1 MASGVDARRHG
12 PRAYRARMPA
22 DLIRIVSRD
31 SPMALA
37 QVERVRAELAALHP
51 GIRTTVLPVKTT
63 GDKWMGDLSQV
74 EGKGAF
80 TKEVDA
86 AILAGEADLA
96 VHCVKDVPADRP
108 LPAGTV
114 FAAFL
119 ERDDIR
125 DALIHP
131 GGLTLD
137 RLPPGTRVGTSSVR
151 RIAQL
156 AAAYPHVECVP
167 MRGNANRRLEKLA
180 AGEADALLL
189 AVAGLHRIG
198 RADVITQIVP
208 VDTLMPPIGAGVLAL
223 QCREDDTGLIDTVS
237 ALGHPDTHR
246 ETVAERMLLHVLQ
259 GHCNSPIAGYAR
271 AERGGDLSLR
281 ACVFSPDGKEVL
293 NAHEWAG
300 RLDPATLGTSVAVA
314 LLRQGARELIDSI
327 PH

>member
-1 MASGVDARRHG
+1 MSV
-12 PRAYRARMPA
+12 PEV
-22 DLIRIVSRD
+22 IRIVSRD

-37 QVERVRAELAALHP
+37 QVERVRTELAALYP
-51 GIRTTVLPVKTT
+51 SVRTEVVPVRTT
-63 GDKWMGDLSQV
+63 GDRWLGDLSQV

-86 AILAGEADLA
+86 ALLAGEADLA

-119 ERDDIR
+119 KRDDIR
-125 DALIHP
+125 DALVHP

-137 RLPPGTRVGTSSVR
+137 ELPAGTRVGTSSVR
-151 RIAQL
+151 RVAQL
-156 AAAYPHVECVP
+156 AATHPHLDCVP
-167 MRGNANRRLEKLA
+167 FRGNANRRLEKLA

-189 AVAGLHRIG
+189 AVSGLERIG
-198 RADVITQIVP
+198 RTDVISEVLSP
-208 VDTLMPPIGAGVLAL
+208 EAMMPPIGAGILAL
-223 QCREDDTGLIDTVS
+223 QCREGDSDLIDAVS
-237 ALGHPDTHR
+237 ALGDPATHR
-246 ETVAERMLLHVLQ
+246 EAAAERMFLHVLQ

-271 AERGGDLSLR
+271 VDRTGELSLR
-281 ACVFSPDGKEVL
+281 ACVFTPDGKTRL

-300 RLDPATLGTSVAVA
+300 ALDPATLGTSVAVA
-314 LLRQGARELIDSI
+314 LLRQGARHIIDGI

>member
-1 MASGVDARRHG
+1 MSV
-12 PRAYRARMPA
+12 PE
-22 DLIRIVSRD
+22 LIRIVSRD

-37 QVERVRAELAALHP
+37 QVARVRAELAVLHP
-51 GIRTTVLPVKTT
+51 EVRTEVVPVKTT
-63 GDKWMGDLSQV
+63 GDKWLGDLAQV

-86 AILAGEADLA
+86 ALLAGTADLA

-119 ERDDIR
+119 KRDDIH
-125 DALIHP
+125 DALVHP

-137 RLPPGTRVGTSSVR
+137 QLPPGTRIGTSSVR
-151 RIAQL
+151 RVAQL
-156 AAAYPHVECVP
+156 AATHPHLECVP
-167 MRGNANRRLEKLA
+167 FRGNANRRLEKLA

-189 AVAGLHRIG
+189 AAAGLERIG
-198 RADVITQIVP
+198 RTDVMTEVL
-208 VDTLMPPIGAGVLAL
+208 DLETMMPPIGAGILAL
-223 QCREDDTGLIDTVS
+223 QCREGDSELIDVVS
-237 ALGHPDTHR
+237 GLGDPATHR
-246 ETVAERMLLHVLQ
+246 EATAERMFLHVLQ

-271 AERGGDLSLR
+271 VDHAGELSLR
-281 ACVFSPDGKEVL
+281 ACVFTPDGKTRL

-314 LLRQGARELIDSI
+314 LLRQGARELIDGI

>member
-1 MASGVDARRHG
+1 MSV
-12 PRAYRARMPA
+12 PE
-22 DLIRIVSRD
+22 LIRVVSRD

-37 QVERVRAELAALHP
+37 QVERVRANLADALP
-51 GIRTTVLPVKTT
+51 GVRTVVVPVRTT
-63 GDKWMGDLSQV
+63 GDKWLGDLAQV

-86 AILAGEADLA
+86 ALLTGEADLA

-119 ERDDIR
+119 KRDDVR
-125 DALIHP
+125 DALVHLD
-131 GGLTLD
+131 GLTLD
-137 RLPPGTRVGTSSVR
+137 ELPAGSRIGTSSVR
-151 RIAQL
+151 RVAQL
-156 AAAYPHVECVP
+156 AASHPHLRCVP
-167 MRGNANRRLEKLA
+167 FRGNANRRLAKLA

-189 AVAGLHRIG
+189 AVSGLERID
-198 RADVITQIVP
+198 RRDVISELLSPETM
-208 VDTLMPPIGAGVLAL
+208 MPPIGAGVLAL
-223 QCREDDTGLIDTVS
+223 QCREDDTDLIDAVS

-246 ETVAERMLLHVLQ
+246 ETTAERMFLHVLQ

-271 AERGGDLSLR
+271 VDRSGELSLR
-281 ACVFSPDGKEVL
+281 ACVFTPDGKVRL

-300 RLDPATLGTSVAVA
+300 PLDPATLGISVAVA
-314 LLRQGARELIDSI
+314 LLRQGAREVIDGI

>member
-1 MASGVDARRHG
+1 MSA
-12 PRAYRARMPA
+12 PE
-22 DLIRIVSRD
+22 LIRIVSRS

-37 QVERVRAELAALHP
+37 QVERVRAELGALHP
-51 GIRTTVLPVKTT
+51 GIRTEVVPVTT
-63 GDKWMGDLSQV
+63 SGDRWMGDLSKLG
-74 EGKGAF
+74 GKGAF

-86 AILAGEADLA
+86 ALLAGEADLA

-108 LPAGTV
+108 LPAGTT

-119 ERDDIR
+119 KRDDIR

-137 RLPPGTRVGTSSVR
+137 ELPAGTRIGTSSVR

-156 AAAYPHVECVP
+156 AASHPELECVP
-167 MRGNANRRLEKLA
+167 MRGNAGRRMEKLA
-180 AGEADALLL
+180 AGDADALLL
-189 AVAGLHRIG
+189 AMSGLERID
-198 RADVITQIVP
+198 RLDVVSE
-208 VDTLMPPIGAGVLAL
+208 VLSVEAMCPPIGAGVLAL
-223 QCREDDTGLIDTVS
+223 QCREDDTETIDAVTGLGD
-237 ALGHPDTHR
+237 PDAWR
-246 ETVAERMLLHVLQ
+246 EATAERMFLHVLQ

-281 ACVFSPDGKEVL
+281 ARVFTPDGKTVL

-300 RLDPATLGTSVAVA
+300 PLDPATLGTSVAVT
-314 LLRQGARELIDSI
+314 LLRQGARDLIDGI

>member
-1 MASGVDARRHG
+1 
-12 PRAYRARMPA
+12 MPV

-37 QVERVRAELAALHP
+37 QVERVRAELAVIHP
-51 GIRTTVLPVKTT
+51 GIETAVLPVKTT
-63 GDKWMGDLSQV
+63 GDKWMGDLSEV

-86 AILAGEADLA
+86 ALLAGEADLA
-96 VHCVKDVPADRP
+96 VHCVKDIPADRP
-108 LPAGTV
+108 LPAGTT

-119 ERDDIR
+119 KRDDIR

-137 RLPPGTRVGTSSVR
+137 QLPAGTRIGTSSVR
-151 RIAQL
+151 RVAQL
-156 AAAYPHVECVP
+156 AASHPHLECVP
-167 MRGNANRRLEKLA
+167 MRGNANSRLAKLD

-189 AVAGLHRIG
+189 ALAGLERIG
-198 RADVITQIVP
+198 RTDVVTEVLSVEAMI
-208 VDTLMPPIGAGVLAL
+208 PPIGAGVLAL
-223 QCREDDTGLIDTVS
+223 QCREGDAELIDLIS
-237 ALGHPDTHR
+237 PLGDRDAYR
-246 ETVAERMLLHVLQ
+246 ETQAERMLLHVLQ

-271 AERGGDLSLR
+271 ADGSGELSLR
-281 ACVFSPDGKEVL
+281 ACVFSPDGKTVL

-314 LLRQGARELIDSI
+314 LLRQGARELIDGI
-327 PH
+327 AH

>member
-1 MASGVDARRHG
+1 
-12 PRAYRARMPA
+12 MPTE
-22 DLIRIVSRD
+22 LIRIVSRS

-37 QVERVRAELAALHP
+37 QVERVRAELAARYP
-51 GIRTTVLPVKTT
+51 GIRTEVVPVTT
-63 GDKWMGDLSQV
+63 SGDRWMGDLAKLG
-74 EGKGAF
+74 GKGAF

-86 AILAGEADLA
+86 ALLAGEADLA

-119 ERDDIR
+119 KRDDVR
-125 DALIHP
+125 DALVHP

-137 RLPPGTRVGTSSVR
+137 TLPPGSRIGTSSVR

-156 AAAYPHVECVP
+156 AISHPQLVCVP

-189 AVAGLHRIG
+189 AVSGLERIG
-198 RADVITQIVP
+198 ETARISE
-208 VDTLMPPIGAGVLAL
+208 TLSIETMCPPIGAGVLAL
-223 QCREDDTGLIDTVS
+223 QCREEDTTTIAAVT
-237 ALGHPDTHR
+237 ALGDTDAWR
-246 ETVAERMLLHVLQ
+246 ETTAERMLLHVLQ

-271 AERGGDLSLR
+271 AERDGRLSLR
-281 ACVFSPDGKEVL
+281 ARVFTPDGKTVL
-293 NAHEWAG
+293 DAHEWAG
-300 RLDPATLGTSVAVA
+300 PLDPATLGTSVAVA
-314 LLRQGARELIDSI
+314 LLRQGARELIDTI

>member
-1 MASGVDARRHG
+1 MSD
-12 PRAYRARMPA
+12 PE
-22 DLIRIVSRD
+22 LIRIVTRS

-37 QVERVRAELAALHP
+37 QVERVRTELAALHP
-51 GIRTTVLPVKTT
+51 GIRTEVVPVTT
-63 GDKWMGDLSQV
+63 SGDRWMGDLAKLG
-74 EGKGAF
+74 GKGAF

-86 AILAGEADLA
+86 ALLAGEADLA

-119 ERDDIR
+119 ARDDIR

-131 GGLTLD
+131 GGLPLD
-137 RLPPGTRVGTSSVR
+137 ELPPGTRIGTSSVR

-156 AAAYPHVECVP
+156 AASHPELECVP

-189 AVAGLHRIG
+189 AAAGLERIG
-198 RADVITQIVP
+198 RTDVITEILSVE
-208 VDTLMPPIGAGVLAL
+208 TMCPPIGAGILAL
-223 QCREDDTGLIDTVS
+223 QCRETDTETIDLVSGLGDP
-237 ALGHPDTHR
+237 AAYR
-246 ETVAERMLLHVLQ
+246 EATAERMFLHVLQ

-271 AERGGDLSLR
+271 SERGGELSLR
-281 ACVFSPDGKEVL
+281 AKVFTPDGKQVL

-300 RLDPATLGTSVAVA
+300 PLDPATLGTSVAVA
-314 LLRQGARELIDSI
+314 LLRQGARELIDGI
-327 PH
+327 AH

>member
-1 MASGVDARRHG
+1 MSA
-12 PRAYRARMPA
+12 PE
-22 DLIRIVSRD
+22 LIRIVSRD

-37 QVERVRAELAALHP
+37 QVERVRAELTALHP
-51 GIRTTVLPVKTT
+51 GIRTEVVPVRTT

-86 AILAGEADLA
+86 ALLAGEADLA
-96 VHCVKDVPADRP
+96 VHCVKDIPADRP
-108 LPAGTV
+108 LPAGTI

-119 ERDDIR
+119 KRDDIR
-125 DALIHP
+125 DALVHP

-137 RLPPGTRVGTSSVR
+137 ALPAGTRVGTSSVR
-151 RIAQL
+151 RTAQL
-156 AAAYPHVECVP
+156 AASHPHLECVP

-180 AGEADALLL
+180 AGDADALLL
-189 AVAGLHRIG
+189 AVSGLERIG
-198 RADVITQIVP
+198 RVDVISETLS
-208 VDTLMPPIGAGVLAL
+208 VDIMCPPIGAGVLAL
-223 QCREDDTGLIDTVS
+223 QCREGDTSVIDTVS
-237 ALGHPDTHR
+237 GLGDPATYR
-246 ETVAERMLLHVLQ
+246 ETTAERMFLHVLQ

-281 ACVFSPDGKEVL
+281 ARVFTPDGKTVL

-300 RLDPATLGTSVAVA
+300 PLDPATLGTSVAVA

-327 PH
+327 AH

>member
-1 MASGVDARRHG
+1 
-12 PRAYRARMPA
+12 MPA

-37 QVERVRAELAALHP
+37 QVERVRAELAELHP
-51 GIRTTVLPVKTT
+51 GIETTVLPVKTT

-86 AILAGEADLA
+86 AILAGKADLA
-96 VHCVKDVPADRP
+96 VHCVKDIPADRP
-108 LPAGTV
+108 LPAGTA

-131 GGLTLD
+131 AGLTLGQ
-137 RLPPGTRVGTSSVR
+137 LPPGTRIGTSSVR
-151 RIAQL
+151 RVAQL
-156 AAAYPHVECVP
+156 AAAYPHLECVP

-198 RADVITQIVP
+198 RADVITQVLP
-208 VDTLMPPIGAGVLAL
+208 VDVLMPPIGAGVLAL
-223 QCREDDTGLIDTVS
+223 QCREDDTALIDTVS

-246 ETVAERMLLHVLQ
+246 ETLAERMLLHVLQ

>member
-1 MASGVDARRHG
+1 MSV
-12 PRAYRARMPA
+12 PE
-22 DLIRIVSRD
+22 LIRIVSRD

-37 QVERVRAELAALHP
+37 QVERVRGELAARYP
-51 GIRTTVLPVKTT
+51 GVRTEVVPVKTT
-63 GDKWMGDLSQV
+63 GDKWLGDLSQV

-86 AILAGEADLA
+86 ALLAGAADLA

-125 DALIHP
+125 DALVHP

-137 RLPPGTRVGTSSVR
+137 ELPDGTRVGTSSVR

-156 AAAYPHVECVP
+156 AASHPHLECVP
-167 MRGNANRRLEKLA
+167 FRGNANRRLAKLA
-180 AGEADALLL
+180 DGEADALLL
-189 AVAGLHRIG
+189 AVSGLERIG
-198 RADVITQIVP
+198 RQDVISEVLSPETM
-208 VDTLMPPIGAGVLAL
+208 MPPIGAGILAL
-223 QCREDDTGLIDTVS
+223 QCREDDTELIDAVS
-237 ALGHPDTHR
+237 ALGDPATHR
-246 ETVAERMLLHVLQ
+246 EATAERMFLHVLQ

-271 AERGGDLSLR
+271 MDHGGELSLR
-281 ACVFSPDGKEVL
+281 ACVFTPDGKTRL

-300 RLDPATLGTSVAVA
+300 RLDAATLGTSVAVA
-314 LLRQGARELIDSI
+314 LLRQGAREIIDAI

>member
-1 MASGVDARRHG
+1 MSA
-12 PRAYRARMPA
+12 PE
-22 DLIRIVSRD
+22 LIRIVSRD

-51 GIRTTVLPVKTT
+51 GIRTDVVPVRTT

-86 AILAGEADLA
+86 ALLAGEADLA
-96 VHCVKDVPADRP
+96 VHCVKDIPADRP
-108 LPAGTV
+108 LPAGTT

-119 ERDDIR
+119 KRDDIR
-125 DALIHP
+125 DALVHP

-137 RLPPGTRVGTSSVR
+137 ELPPGTRIGTSSVR
-151 RIAQL
+151 RAAQL
-156 AAAYPHVECVP
+156 AASHPHLDCVP

-189 AVAGLHRIG
+189 AVSGLERID
-198 RADVITQIVP
+198 RLDTVAEILS
-208 VDTLMPPIGAGVLAL
+208 VDTMCPPIGAGILAL
-223 QCREDDTGLIDTVS
+223 QCREGDTSVIDTVS
-237 ALGHPDTHR
+237 GLGDPATYR
-246 ETVAERMLLHVLQ
+246 EATAERMFLHVLQ

-271 AERGGDLSLR
+271 AERSGDLSLR
-281 ACVFSPDGKEVL
+281 ARVFTPDGKTVL

-300 RLDPATLGTSVAVA
+300 PLDPATLGTSVAVA

-327 PH
+327 AH